1 MPDKTFSALPGCGMS
16 LPVHD
21 RKPTV
26 EPEKAKWFYEQEVI
40 IDEKSLQPT
49 VQVSKRDLDKEIQ
62 SYKDE
67 CGMAFVLR
75 QIAAG
80 RLSIR
85 DLADDGKGGV
95 DVLGLPETLN
105 DASQAA
111 LVAQQLGKEE
121 AAKLGLKAFTEEELQ
136 NYINQEIKKAQ
147 EAKANQATNEE
158 AK

>member
-1 MPDKTFSALPGCGMS
+1 MLNACTHWHEKCQIS
-16 LPVHD
+16 
-21 RKPTV
+21 PTV
-26 EPEKAKWFYEQEVI
+26 EPDNAKWFYEPNVEL
-40 IDEKSLQPT
+40 DEKTLEPT
-49 VQVSKRDLDKEIQ
+49 VKVSKRDLDKEIQ

-80 RLSIR
+80 RVSLSEI
-85 DLADDGKGGV
+85 ADDGKGSVDLVGV
-95 DVLGLPETLN
+95 PISIN
-105 DASQAA
+105 DACQLANAA
-111 LVAQQLGKEE
+111 LEAGKEE

-147 EAKANQATNEE
+147 EAKAQATNEE